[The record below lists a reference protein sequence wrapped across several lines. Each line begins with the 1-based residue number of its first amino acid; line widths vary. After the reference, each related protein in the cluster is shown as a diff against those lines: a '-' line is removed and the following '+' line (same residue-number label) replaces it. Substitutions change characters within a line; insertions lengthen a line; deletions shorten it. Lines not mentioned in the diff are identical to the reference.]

1 MRKESMRQRMR
12 QAIGA
17 SLLMVAASSASA
29 VDINRAGAEE
39 LAAQLSN
46 IGLAKARAIVAY
58 RKQNG
63 MFRTVD
69 ELQNVDGIGLL
80 TLEANRDKITLGG
93 SGGASGAPAAN
104 RPETRK
110 TPRGGTMH

>member
-1 MRKESMRQRMR
+1 
-12 QAIGA
+12 
-17 SLLMVAASSASA
+17 
-29 VDINRAGAEE
+29 
-39 LAAQLSN
+39 
-46 IGLAKARAIVAY
+46 
-58 RKQNG
+58 

-93 SGGASGAPAAN
+93 SGGAAGAPAAN